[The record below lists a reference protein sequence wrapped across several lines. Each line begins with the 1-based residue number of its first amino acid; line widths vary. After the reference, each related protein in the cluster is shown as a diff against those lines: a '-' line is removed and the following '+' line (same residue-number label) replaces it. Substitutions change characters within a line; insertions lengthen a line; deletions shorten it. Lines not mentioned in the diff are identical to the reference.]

1 MLIESNTYIEY
12 TIMYREI
19 INAMD
24 RQNKQGQYSS
34 LSSSYDCSRLL
45 INNRRNS
52 PSTTASTVV
61 LVIETVVNNLFYFI
75 LYLFYLFFL
84 FYNLYNSTCTAFHFF
99 YTQRRF
105 DSIRPLFHF
114 FFFFFTYYTVYSK

>member
-34 LSSSYDCSRLL
+34 LSSSYDCSKLL
-45 INNRRNS
+45 INNREWIVQVQVR
-52 PSTTASTVV
+52 VV
-61 LVIETVVNNLFYFI
+61 
-75 LYLFYLFFL
+75 
-84 FYNLYNSTCTAFHFF
+84 
-99 YTQRRF
+99 
-105 DSIRPLFHF
+105 
-114 FFFFFTYYTVYSK
+114 